1 MSDNYSPR
9 EAGAEVN
16 SFMHRYYKE
25 LAKTDEYKDVAV
37 SEGTTSLSDRRKL
50 AKERN
55 VPIFIC
61 LFHFSSV
68 LSTLIAA
75 VTHDEYTHSA
85 ISFDTSLTDM
95 YSFGKFYPNNPVI
108 GRFVHESLFG
118 PTYNQ
123 VTKHAVYVVFVTPEE
138 KKIIKDRLD
147 WFIANK
153 GKMRYNYEGLLH
165 SLLHIPEDD
174 TVTKYAYLCS
184 EFVASILKSTGRDFI
199 DTPANLVKPNDF
211 QDYKWTYY
219 LGSGEKRAYDQK
231 AVDKRLTEIMKR
243 RNAGDEAYLESVDPK
258 TKLYPVYVQLFA
270 TKLPVDKLIRAA
282 TRSDYSHATIALDP
296 SMNNMYSFASLP
308 YTKGILGGDVSI
320 GRESIWS
327 PWYQCCR
334 FFTVLVT
341 FVDKKGR
348 DAIQNKI
355 DYFIKHHEEFDYNT
369 IGCVEYFFGQ
379 KNFNNDERA
388 KTKWFCSEFVA
399 ACLDTGGVEGHKNI
413 YMSPGDLAKTPN
425 MIEIGTYTLD
435 SFDEKDV
442 IKKTKIAEKQFR
454 RDMTL
459 NEAFTDYPDSEEL
472 SEAAFDFFK
481 KIPRTSAQKEAVH
494 KSRITA
500 FIDWKELADEFSKL
514 FPKTKPE
521 LRFNLIEL
529 IVNKKVRETNVTEKD
544 ATNVIVKE
552 MQNIRNKIRYGF
564 IRLIDSV
571 RSLITFRNDT
581 KDISVQYPDLNV
593 VQNQSPDQKPMVES
607 TLNEYI
613 HTSQIEDPD
622 ERQAMMKKYG
632 LRPPGYGQ
640 DTRKEDEERMK
651 KSREWEKK
659 IPLRQRKKIYRED
672 GEGLVPGHEEVGD
685 PDDVLPIEESYIF
698 NKKLLTINEDKWS
711 KGAHNILFITGLS
724 GSGKST
730 LSSEFEQAG
739 KAEMFDI
746 DGIEQGYDTTEK
758 TKILTEYSEQ
768 NKDFAEFFNLV
779 ANPNKYSNK
788 NVDKFRK
795 EIFTKYHTK
804 YEGWLR
810 DIIKLLHKHSD
821 TLYTVNGVQLFEVMN
836 PENFKGEPVAVV
848 GTSVV
853 NSILRRM
860 RRNSIDAGN
869 GGKIQWK
876 KEFENEFFQMLA
888 WYFDDEKQLRKF
900 KKGLKESVEPDHRIA
915 LPKEPK
921 PTSNG
926 WYGDNHVWN
935 SLVVRGRNRY
945 RERVEVLIHR
955 DDNVLLRIKPNGA
968 YALPGGS
975 SEPTHS
981 LKDQAIKECQE
992 EVHITPKDLIYY
1004 GSYVKPY
1011 MNSSDY
1017 DWYICHYF
1025 VGKYDKP
1032 YTGKV
1037 RKEDQDDKML
1047 KESKWYPLSE
1057 VDTLLS
1063 DEHLNALHDYWSR
1076 TLTETA
1082 VSDDT
1087 KGTDQDFHNVGKAAG
1102 WYKGWTADGCQF
1114 DLEGVAQDNDAPDS
1128 SANGAYRVEAPVD
1141 SQDEPWLGTVHNL
1154 NNPDKSVNESTS
1166 GLPDKVLADPTNPT
1180 MVDKYR
1186 KLGYEFDPSRGT
1198 IRGRA
1203 QYMYYGVKINEPA
1216 EEPKFTIDIDQSGKG
1231 VCTDA
1236 VIKKLKAFIESRL
1249 NQVSTDNPEGNANIA
1264 KELLYA
1270 VDLIETYL
1278 INNVDKRS
1286 VYYCELINL
1295 RTLAID
1301 FVAKVT
1307 ETDASIAQDYE
1318 RLKPGWHTIADGKL
1332 TTLL

>member
-9 EAGAEVN
+9 EAGVEVN

-25 LAKTDEYKDVAV
+25 LAKTDEYKD
-37 SEGTTSLSDRRKL
+37 
-50 AKERN
+50 
-55 VPIFIC
+55 
-61 LFHFSSV
+61 
-68 LSTLIAA
+68 AA
-75 VTHDEYTHSA
+75 TYD
-85 ISFDTSLTDM
+85 
-95 YSFGKFYPNNPVI
+95 
-108 GRFVHESLFG
+108 VH
-118 PTYNQ
+118 
-123 VTKHAVYVVFVTPEE
+123 
-138 KKIIKDRLD
+138 
-147 WFIANK
+147 
-153 GKMRYNYEGLLH
+153 
-165 SLLHIPEDD
+165 
-174 TVTKYAYLCS
+174 
-184 EFVASILKSTGRDFI
+184 
-199 DTPANLVKPNDF
+199 
-211 QDYKWTYY
+211 
-219 LGSGEKRAYDQK
+219 
-231 AVDKRLTEIMKR
+231 
-243 RNAGDEAYLESVDPK
+243 LESIDPK

-270 TKLPVDKLIRAA
+270 TKLPIDKLIRIASNA
-282 TRSDYSHATIALDP
+282 DYSHATIALDP

-355 DYFIKHHEEFDYNT
+355 DYFIEHHEEFDYNT

-459 NEAFTDYPDSEEL
+459 NEAFADYPDSKEL

-481 KIPRTSAQKEAVH
+481 KIPRTSAQKEAIH

-500 FIDWKELADEFSKL
+500 FIDWKKLADEFTKL

-552 MQNIRNKIRYGF
+552 MQNIRNKIRHGF

-571 RSLITFRNDT
+571 RSLIAFRDST

-593 VQNQSPDQKPMVES
+593 VQDQSSEQELVLES

-613 HTSQIEDPD
+613 HTSQLEDPD
-622 ERQAMMKKYG
+622 ERKAMMKKYG
-632 LRPPGYGQ
+632 LRPAGYGQ

-651 KSREWEKK
+651 KSHEWEKK

-685 PDDVLPIEESYIF
+685 PDDVLPIEESYVF
-698 NKKLLTINEDKWS
+698 NKKLLVINEDKWGR
-711 KGAHNILFITGLS
+711 GAHNILFITGLS

-730 LSSEFEQAG
+730 LSVEFEQAG
-739 KAEMFDI
+739 TAEMFDI

-758 TKILTEYSEQ
+758 TKILTEYSKQ
-768 NKDFAEFFNLV
+768 NKDFAEFYDLV
-779 ANPNKYSNK
+779 SNPNKYSDK
-788 NVDKFRK
+788 SADKFRK
-795 EIFTKYHTK
+795 EVFTKYHTK

-836 PENFKGEPVAVV
+836 PEDFKGEPVAIV

-853 NSILRRM
+853 NSMLRRM
-860 RRNSIDAGN
+860 RRNSIDAGH

-900 KKGLKESVEPDHRIA
+900 KKGLK
-915 LPKEPK
+915 
-921 PTSNG
+921 
-926 WYGDNHVWN
+926 
-935 SLVVRGRNRY
+935 
-945 RERVEVLIHR
+945 
-955 DDNVLLRIKPNGA
+955 
-968 YALPGGS
+968 
-975 SEPTHS
+975 
-981 LKDQAIKECQE
+981 
-992 EVHITPKDLIYY
+992 
-1004 GSYVKPY
+1004 
-1011 MNSSDY
+1011 
-1017 DWYICHYF
+1017 
-1025 VGKYDKP
+1025 
-1032 YTGKV
+1032 
-1037 RKEDQDDKML
+1037 
-1047 KESKWYPLSE
+1047 
-1057 VDTLLS
+1057 
-1063 DEHLNALHDYWSR
+1063 
-1076 TLTETA
+1076 ETA

-1128 SANGAYRVEAPVD
+1128 GADGAYRVEAPVD

-1154 NNPDKSVNESTS
+1154 NNPDKSVNESILDKFRKTIPEKDAEKITDTVVNKLKVLIKPYRDARLQPSYYGMTDRNKCIMIEMLDLDLGQYEREGYSDTLKDLCEKLENDRDIKRIIEIKGFSNGDGDEGCIYVNLKYPVDDTIHETTS
-1166 GLPDKVLADPTNPT
+1166 DLPDKVLADPTNPT

-1231 VCTDA
+1231 VCTDI
-1236 VIKKLKAFIESRL
+1236 VIKKLKTFIESRL
-1249 NQVSTDNPEGNANIA
+1249 NQVSTDNPEDNANVA

-1307 ETDASIAQDYE
+1307 ETDSSVAQDYE
-1318 RLKPGWHTIADGKL
+1318 RLKPGWHTITDGKL

>member
-1 MSDNYSPR
+1 MITVSDNYSPR

-231 AVDKRLTEIMKR
+231 AVDKRLAEIMKR

-258 TKLYPVYVQLFA
+258 TRLYPVYVQLFA

-348 DAIQNKI
+348 EAIQNKI

-399 ACLDTGGVEGHKNI
+399 ACLDTGGVEGHENI

-459 NEAFTDYPDSEEL
+459 NEAFTVYPDSEEL
-472 SEAAFDFFK
+472 NETAFDFFK

-529 IVNKKVRETNVTEKD
+529 IVNKKVRATDDTEKNV
-544 ATNVIVKE
+544 TNVIVKE
-552 MQNIRNKIRYGF
+552 MQNIRNKIRHGF

-571 RSLITFRNDT
+571 RSLITFRDDT
-581 KDISVQYPDLNV
+581 KDISVRYPDLNV
-593 VQNQSPDQKPMVES
+593 VQDQSSDQGLVFES

-613 HTSQIEDPD
+613 HTSQLEDPD
-622 ERQAMMKKYG
+622 ERKAMMKKYG
-632 LRPPGYGQ
+632 LRPAGYGQ

-651 KSREWEKK
+651 KSHEWEKK

-685 PDDVLPIEESYIF
+685 PDDVLPIEETVEYRLTKGF
-698 NKKLLTINEDKWS
+698 NKTITLYHGSPVKLTRIDAKSINLGTRISAPRTSSFWTGNKDAAAIRGLNAWMCDNIYEFYTSMDAFENIAENMVYVNKSEYDALCKKIKNCAIYVHEVIVPTKYVGRGHDPILKEYTLDIPVFPRRVYTYTYTDLIKFIKPVNAAELSEARRTKNKTSIMDKLLYDDMNKRGEAIEIDLHNAYS
-711 KGAHNILFITGLS
+711 K
-724 GSGKST
+724 
-730 LSSEFEQAG
+730 
-739 KAEMFDI
+739 
-746 DGIEQGYDTTEK
+746 
-758 TKILTEYSEQ
+758 LT
-768 NKDFAEFFNLV
+768 
-779 ANPNKYSNK
+779 
-788 NVDKFRK
+788 
-795 EIFTKYHTK
+795 
-804 YEGWLR
+804 
-810 DIIKLLHKHSD
+810 
-821 TLYTVNGVQLFEVMN
+821 
-836 PENFKGEPVAVV
+836 
-848 GTSVV
+848 
-853 NSILRRM
+853 
-860 RRNSIDAGN
+860 
-869 GGKIQWK
+869 
-876 KEFENEFFQMLA
+876 
-888 WYFDDEKQLRKF
+888 
-900 KKGLKESVEPDHRIA
+900 

-935 SLVVRGRNRY
+935 SLIVRGNKRY
-945 RERVEVLIHR
+945 RERVEVLVHR
-955 DDNVLLRIKPNGA
+955 EDKVLLRIKSSST
-968 YALPGGS
+968 YSIPGGS
-975 SEPTHS
+975 SEPGRS

-992 EVHITPKDLIYY
+992 EVHVTPKDLIYY

-1047 KESKWYPLSE
+1047 KESKWYPVSE
-1057 VDTLLS
+1057 VDTMLS
-1063 DEHLNALHDYWSR
+1063 DAHLNALYDYWSR
-1076 TLTETA
+1076 TITETA

-1128 SANGAYRVEAPVD
+1128 GADGAYRVEAPVD
-1141 SQDEPWLGTVHNL
+1141 SQDEPWLGTIHNL
-1154 NNPDKSVNESTS
+1154 NNPDKSVNESTCDF
-1166 GLPDKVLADPTNPT
+1166 PDKVLADPTNPV

-1203 QYMYYGVKINEPA
+1203 QYMYYGIKINEPA

-1231 VCTDA
+1231 VCTDL
-1236 VIKKLKAFIESRL
+1236 VLEKLKVFIESRL
-1249 NQVSTDNPEGNANIA
+1249 KQVSTDNPESNSNIA
-1264 KELLYA
+1264 KELLYV

-1286 VYYCELINL
+1286 VYYCELINM

-1301 FVAKVT
+1301 YVAKVT
-1307 ETDASIAQDYE
+1307 ETDASVVYDHERAKQDLYII
-1318 RLKPGWHTIADGKL
+1318 TDGKL
-1332 TTLL
+1332 TTML

>member
-9 EAGAEVN
+9 EAGVEVN

-25 LAKTDEYKDVAV
+25 LSKTDEYKDTA
-37 SEGTTSLSDRRKL
+37 TYD
-50 AKERN
+50 
-55 VPIFIC
+55 
-61 LFHFSSV
+61 
-68 LSTLIAA
+68 
-75 VTHDEYTHSA
+75 
-85 ISFDTSLTDM
+85 
-95 YSFGKFYPNNPVI
+95 
-108 GRFVHESLFG
+108 VH
-118 PTYNQ
+118 
-123 VTKHAVYVVFVTPEE
+123 
-138 KKIIKDRLD
+138 
-147 WFIANK
+147 
-153 GKMRYNYEGLLH
+153 
-165 SLLHIPEDD
+165 
-174 TVTKYAYLCS
+174 
-184 EFVASILKSTGRDFI
+184 
-199 DTPANLVKPNDF
+199 
-211 QDYKWTYY
+211 
-219 LGSGEKRAYDQK
+219 
-231 AVDKRLTEIMKR
+231 
-243 RNAGDEAYLESVDPK
+243 LESIDPK

-270 TKLPVDKLIRAA
+270 TKLPIDKLIRIASNA
-282 TRSDYSHATIALDP
+282 DYSHATIALDP

-355 DYFIKHHEEFDYNT
+355 DYFIEHHEEFDYNT

-500 FIDWKELADEFSKL
+500 FIDWKKLADEFSKL

-521 LRFNLIEL
+521 LRFSLIEL
-529 IVNKKVRETNVTEKD
+529 IVNKKVRAADVTEKD

-552 MQNIRNKIRYGF
+552 MHNIRNKIRHGF
-564 IRLIDSV
+564 IRLIDSIK
-571 RSLITFRNDT
+571 SLITFRNDT
-581 KDISVQYPDLNV
+581 EDISVQYPNLNV
-593 VQNQSPDQKPMVES
+593 VQDQSSDQGLVFES

-613 HTSQIEDPD
+613 HTSQLEDPD
-622 ERQAMMKKYG
+622 ERKAMMKKYG
-632 LRPPGYGQ
+632 LRPAGYGQ

-651 KSREWEKK
+651 KSHEWEKK

-685 PDDVLPIEESYIF
+685 PDDVLPIEESYVF
-698 NKKLLTINEDKWS
+698 NKKLLVINEDKWGR
-711 KGAHNILFITGLS
+711 GAHNILFITGLS

-730 LSSEFEQAG
+730 LSIEFEQAG

-758 TKILTEYSEQ
+758 TKILTEYSKQ
-768 NKDFAEFFNLV
+768 NKDFAEFYDLV
-779 ANPNKYSNK
+779 SNPNKYSNK
-788 NVDKFRK
+788 SADKFRK
-795 EIFTKYHTK
+795 EVFTKYHTK

-836 PENFKGEPVAVV
+836 PEDFKGEPVAIV
-848 GTSVV
+848 GTSVA
-853 NSILRRM
+853 NSMLRRM
-860 RRNSIDAGN
+860 RRNSIDAGH

-900 KKGLKESVEPDHRIA
+900 KKGLK
-915 LPKEPK
+915 
-921 PTSNG
+921 
-926 WYGDNHVWN
+926 
-935 SLVVRGRNRY
+935 
-945 RERVEVLIHR
+945 
-955 DDNVLLRIKPNGA
+955 
-968 YALPGGS
+968 
-975 SEPTHS
+975 
-981 LKDQAIKECQE
+981 
-992 EVHITPKDLIYY
+992 
-1004 GSYVKPY
+1004 
-1011 MNSSDY
+1011 
-1017 DWYICHYF
+1017 
-1025 VGKYDKP
+1025 
-1032 YTGKV
+1032 
-1037 RKEDQDDKML
+1037 
-1047 KESKWYPLSE
+1047 
-1057 VDTLLS
+1057 
-1063 DEHLNALHDYWSR
+1063 
-1076 TLTETA
+1076 ETA

-1114 DLEGVAQDNDAPDS
+1114 DLEGVAQDNDVPDS
-1128 SANGAYRVEAPVD
+1128 GADGAYRVEAPVD

-1154 NNPDKSVNESTS
+1154 NNPDKSVNESILDRFRKTIPAKDAEKLIDTVVNKLKVLVKPYHDARLQPS
-1166 GLPDKVLADPTNPT
+1166 YYGMTDRNKCIMIEMLDLDLGQYEREGYSDTLKDLCKKLENDRDIKKITEIKGFSNGDGDEGCIYINLKHPVDDTIHENTNDLPDKVLADPTNPT

-1186 KLGYEFDPSRGT
+1186 KLGYEFDPSRGA

-1231 VCTDA
+1231 VCTDT

-1307 ETDASIAQDYE
+1307 ETDASVAQDYE
-1318 RLKPGWHTIADGKL
+1318 RVKPGWHTIADGKL

>member
-55 VPIFIC
+55 IPIFIC

-500 FIDWKELADEFSKL
+500 FIDWKKLADKFSEL

-622 ERQAMMKKYG
+622 ERKAMMKKYG
-632 LRPPGYGQ
+632 LRPAGYGQ

-698 NKKLLTINEDKWS
+698 NKKLLTINEGKWG

-788 NVDKFRK
+788 IVDEFRK
-795 EIFTKYHTK
+795 EVFKKYHTK

-836 PENFKGEPVAVV
+836 PEDFKGEPVAVV

-860 RRNSIDAGN
+860 RRNSIDAGH

-900 KKGLKESVEPDHRIA
+900 KKGLK
-915 LPKEPK
+915 
-921 PTSNG
+921 
-926 WYGDNHVWN
+926 
-935 SLVVRGRNRY
+935 
-945 RERVEVLIHR
+945 
-955 DDNVLLRIKPNGA
+955 
-968 YALPGGS
+968 
-975 SEPTHS
+975 
-981 LKDQAIKECQE
+981 
-992 EVHITPKDLIYY
+992 
-1004 GSYVKPY
+1004 
-1011 MNSSDY
+1011 
-1017 DWYICHYF
+1017 
-1025 VGKYDKP
+1025 
-1032 YTGKV
+1032 
-1037 RKEDQDDKML
+1037 
-1047 KESKWYPLSE
+1047 
-1057 VDTLLS
+1057 
-1063 DEHLNALHDYWSR
+1063 
-1076 TLTETA
+1076 ETA

-1128 SANGAYRVEAPVD
+1128 GVDGAYRVEAPVD

-1154 NNPDKSVNESTS
+1154 NNPDKSVNESTG
-1166 GLPDKVLADPTNPT
+1166 GLPDKVLADPTNPA

-1203 QYMYYGVKINEPA
+1203 QYMYYGVKINEPT
-1216 EEPKFTIDIDQSGKG
+1216 EEPKFTIDIDQTGNG

-1249 NQVSTDNPEGNANIA
+1249 KQVSTDNPENNSNIA
-1264 KELLYA
+1264 KELLYV

-1286 VYYCELINL
+1286 VYYCELINM

-1301 FVAKVT
+1301 YVAKVT
-1307 ETDASIAQDYE
+1307 ETDKSVVYDHERAKQDLYII
-1318 RLKPGWHTIADGKL
+1318 TDGKL

>member
-16 SFMHRYYKE
+16 SFIHRYYKE
-25 LAKTDEYKDVAV
+25 LAKTDEYKDTA
-37 SEGTTSLSDRRKL
+37 
-50 AKERN
+50 
-55 VPIFIC
+55 
-61 LFHFSSV
+61 
-68 LSTLIAA
+68 
-75 VTHDEYTHSA
+75 
-85 ISFDTSLTDM
+85 
-95 YSFGKFYPNNPVI
+95 
-108 GRFVHESLFG
+108 
-118 PTYNQ
+118 TYDA
-123 VTKHAVYVVFVTPEE
+123 H
-138 KKIIKDRLD
+138 
-147 WFIANK
+147 
-153 GKMRYNYEGLLH
+153 
-165 SLLHIPEDD
+165 
-174 TVTKYAYLCS
+174 
-184 EFVASILKSTGRDFI
+184 
-199 DTPANLVKPNDF
+199 
-211 QDYKWTYY
+211 
-219 LGSGEKRAYDQK
+219 
-231 AVDKRLTEIMKR
+231 
-243 RNAGDEAYLESVDPK
+243 LESIDLK

-270 TKLPVDKLIRAA
+270 TKLPIDKLIRIASNA
-282 TRSDYSHATIALDP
+282 DYSHATIALDP

-355 DYFIKHHEEFDYNT
+355 DYFIEHHEEFDYNT
-369 IGCVEYFFGQ
+369 IGCVEYFFSQ

-472 SEAAFDFFK
+472 SEAAFGFFK

-500 FIDWKELADEFSKL
+500 FIDWKKLADEFTKL

-552 MQNIRNKIRYGF
+552 MQNIRNKIRHGF

-571 RSLITFRNDT
+571 RSLITFRDDT

-593 VQNQSPDQKPMVES
+593 VQDKSSEQELVLES

-622 ERQAMMKKYG
+622 ERKAMMKKYG
-632 LRPPGYGQ
+632 LRPAGYGQ

-698 NKKLLTINEDKWS
+698 NKKLLTINEDKWG

-730 LSSEFEQAG
+730 LSAEFEQAG

-768 NKDFAEFFNLV
+768 NKDFAEFYNLV

-788 NVDKFRK
+788 SVDKFRK
-795 EIFTKYHTK
+795 EVFTKYHTK

-836 PENFKGEPVAVV
+836 PEDFKGEPVAVV
-848 GTSVV
+848 GTSVM

-900 KKGLKESVEPDHRIA
+900 KKGLKE
-915 LPKEPK
+915 
-921 PTSNG
+921 
-926 WYGDNHVWN
+926 
-935 SLVVRGRNRY
+935 
-945 RERVEVLIHR
+945 
-955 DDNVLLRIKPNGA
+955 
-968 YALPGGS
+968 
-975 SEPTHS
+975 
-981 LKDQAIKECQE
+981 
-992 EVHITPKDLIYY
+992 
-1004 GSYVKPY
+1004 
-1011 MNSSDY
+1011 
-1017 DWYICHYF
+1017 
-1025 VGKYDKP
+1025 
-1032 YTGKV
+1032 
-1037 RKEDQDDKML
+1037 
-1047 KESKWYPLSE
+1047 
-1057 VDTLLS
+1057 
-1063 DEHLNALHDYWSR
+1063 
-1076 TLTETA
+1076 TA

-1128 SANGAYRVEAPVD
+1128 SADGAYRVEAPVD

-1154 NNPDKSVNESTS
+1154 NNPDKSVNESAS
-1166 GLPDKVLADPTNPT
+1166 DLPDKVLADPTNPT

-1216 EEPKFTIDIDQSGKG
+1216 EDPKFTIDIDQSGKG
-1231 VCTDA
+1231 ICTDA

-1307 ETDASIAQDYE
+1307 ETDASVAQDYE
-1318 RLKPGWHTIADGKL
+1318 RLKPGWHTITDGKL

>member
-9 EAGAEVN
+9 EAGVEVN

-25 LAKTDEYKDVAV
+25 LAKTDEYKDTA
-37 SEGTTSLSDRRKL
+37 TYD
-50 AKERN
+50 
-55 VPIFIC
+55 
-61 LFHFSSV
+61 
-68 LSTLIAA
+68 
-75 VTHDEYTHSA
+75 
-85 ISFDTSLTDM
+85 
-95 YSFGKFYPNNPVI
+95 
-108 GRFVHESLFG
+108 VH
-118 PTYNQ
+118 
-123 VTKHAVYVVFVTPEE
+123 
-138 KKIIKDRLD
+138 
-147 WFIANK
+147 
-153 GKMRYNYEGLLH
+153 
-165 SLLHIPEDD
+165 
-174 TVTKYAYLCS
+174 
-184 EFVASILKSTGRDFI
+184 
-199 DTPANLVKPNDF
+199 
-211 QDYKWTYY
+211 
-219 LGSGEKRAYDQK
+219 
-231 AVDKRLTEIMKR
+231 
-243 RNAGDEAYLESVDPK
+243 LESIDPK

-270 TKLPVDKLIRAA
+270 TKLPIDKLIRIASNA
-282 TRSDYSHATIALDP
+282 DYSHATIALDP

-355 DYFIKHHEEFDYNT
+355 DYFIEHHEEFDYNT

-459 NEAFTDYPDSEEL
+459 NEAFADYPDSKEL

-481 KIPRTSAQKEAVH
+481 KIPRTSAQKEAIH

-500 FIDWKELADEFSKL
+500 FIDWKKLADEFSKL

-552 MQNIRNKIRYGF
+552 MQNIRNKIRHGF

-571 RSLITFRNDT
+571 RSLIAFRDDT

-593 VQNQSPDQKPMVES
+593 VQDQSSEQELVLES

-622 ERQAMMKKYG
+622 ERKAMMKKYG
-632 LRPPGYGQ
+632 LRPAGYGQ

-651 KSREWEKK
+651 KSNEWEKK

-685 PDDVLPIEESYIF
+685 PDDVLPLEESYVL
-698 NKKLLTINEDKWS
+698 NKKLLTINEDKWG

-730 LSSEFEQAG
+730 LSIEFEQAG

-758 TKILTEYSEQ
+758 TKILTEYSKQ
-768 NKDFAEFFNLV
+768 NKDFAEFYDLV
-779 ANPNKYSNK
+779 SNPNKYSDK
-788 NVDKFRK
+788 SADKFRK
-795 EIFTKYHTK
+795 EVFTKYHTK

-836 PENFKGEPVAVV
+836 PEDFKGEPVAIV

-853 NSILRRM
+853 NSMLRRM
-860 RRNSIDAGN
+860 RRNSVDAGH

-900 KKGLKESVEPDHRIA
+900 KKGLK
-915 LPKEPK
+915 
-921 PTSNG
+921 
-926 WYGDNHVWN
+926 
-935 SLVVRGRNRY
+935 
-945 RERVEVLIHR
+945 
-955 DDNVLLRIKPNGA
+955 
-968 YALPGGS
+968 
-975 SEPTHS
+975 
-981 LKDQAIKECQE
+981 
-992 EVHITPKDLIYY
+992 
-1004 GSYVKPY
+1004 
-1011 MNSSDY
+1011 
-1017 DWYICHYF
+1017 
-1025 VGKYDKP
+1025 
-1032 YTGKV
+1032 
-1037 RKEDQDDKML
+1037 
-1047 KESKWYPLSE
+1047 
-1057 VDTLLS
+1057 
-1063 DEHLNALHDYWSR
+1063 
-1076 TLTETA
+1076 ETA

-1128 SANGAYRVEAPVD
+1128 GADGAYRVEAPVD

-1154 NNPDKSVNESTS
+1154 NNPDKSVNESILDKFRKTIPAKDAEKLIDTVVNKLKVLVKPYHDARLQPSYYGMTDRNKCIMIEMLDLDLGQYEREGYSDTLKDLCEKLENDRDIKRITGIKGFSNGDGDEGCIYVNLKYPVDDTIHETTS
-1166 GLPDKVLADPTNPT
+1166 DLPDKVLADPTNPT

-1231 VCTDA
+1231 VCTDI
-1236 VIKKLKAFIESRL
+1236 VIKKLKTFIESRL
-1249 NQVSTDNPEGNANIA
+1249 NQVSTDNPEDNANVA

-1270 VDLIETYL
+1270 ADLIETYL

-1307 ETDASIAQDYE
+1307 ETDSSVAQDYE
-1318 RLKPGWHTIADGKL
+1318 RLKPGWHTITDGKL

>member
-9 EAGAEVN
+9 EAGVEVN

-25 LAKTDEYKDVAV
+25 LAKTDEYKDTA
-37 SEGTTSLSDRRKL
+37 
-50 AKERN
+50 
-55 VPIFIC
+55 
-61 LFHFSSV
+61 
-68 LSTLIAA
+68 
-75 VTHDEYTHSA
+75 
-85 ISFDTSLTDM
+85 
-95 YSFGKFYPNNPVI
+95 
-108 GRFVHESLFG
+108 
-118 PTYNQ
+118 TYD
-123 VTKHAVYVVFVTPEE
+123 V
-138 KKIIKDRLD
+138 R
-147 WFIANK
+147 
-153 GKMRYNYEGLLH
+153 
-165 SLLHIPEDD
+165 
-174 TVTKYAYLCS
+174 
-184 EFVASILKSTGRDFI
+184 
-199 DTPANLVKPNDF
+199 
-211 QDYKWTYY
+211 
-219 LGSGEKRAYDQK
+219 
-231 AVDKRLTEIMKR
+231 
-243 RNAGDEAYLESVDPK
+243 LESIDSK

-270 TKLPVDKLIRAA
+270 TKLPIDKLIRIASNA
-282 TRSDYSHATIALDP
+282 NYSHATIALDP

-355 DYFIKHHEEFDYNT
+355 DYFIEHHEEFDYNT

-388 KTKWFCSEFVA
+388 KSKWFCSEFVA

-435 SFDEKDV
+435 SFDERDV

-500 FIDWKELADEFSKL
+500 FIDWKKLADEFSKL

-529 IVNKKVRETNVTEKD
+529 IVNKKVRETNVAEKD

-552 MQNIRNKIRYGF
+552 MQNIRNKIRHGF

-571 RSLITFRNDT
+571 RSLITFRDDT
-581 KDISVQYPDLNV
+581 EDINVQYPDLNV
-593 VQNQSPDQKPMVES
+593 VQDQSSDQGLVFES

-613 HTSQIEDPD
+613 HTTQIEDPD
-622 ERQAMMKKYG
+622 ERKAMMKKYG
-632 LRPPGYGQ
+632 LRPAGYGQ

-651 KSREWEKK
+651 KSHEWEKK

-672 GEGLVPGHEEVGD
+672 GEGLVPGHEEIDD
-685 PDDVLPIEESYIF
+685 PDDVLPIEETAEYRLTKGF
-698 NKKLLTINEDKWS
+698 NKTVTLYHGSPVKLTRIDAKSINLGTRISAPRTSSFWSGNKDAAAIRGLNAWMCDNIYDFYTSLNAFESIAENALYVHKSEYDALCKKIKNCTIYVHEVTVPTKYVGRGHDPILKEYTLDIPVFPRRVYTYTYTDLVKFIRPVNDAELAEARKTKNKTGIMDKLLYDDMNKRGEAVETNLHS
-711 KGAHNILFITGLS
+711 AY
-724 GSGKST
+724 GK
-730 LSSEFEQAG
+730 
-739 KAEMFDI
+739 
-746 DGIEQGYDTTEK
+746 
-758 TKILTEYSEQ
+758 LT
-768 NKDFAEFFNLV
+768 
-779 ANPNKYSNK
+779 
-788 NVDKFRK
+788 
-795 EIFTKYHTK
+795 
-804 YEGWLR
+804 
-810 DIIKLLHKHSD
+810 
-821 TLYTVNGVQLFEVMN
+821 
-836 PENFKGEPVAVV
+836 
-848 GTSVV
+848 
-853 NSILRRM
+853 
-860 RRNSIDAGN
+860 
-869 GGKIQWK
+869 
-876 KEFENEFFQMLA
+876 
-888 WYFDDEKQLRKF
+888 
-900 KKGLKESVEPDHRIA
+900 

-935 SLVVRGRNRY
+935 SLVVRGRKRY

-955 DDNVLLRIKPNGA
+955 EDKVLLRIKPNGV

-975 SEPTHS
+975 SEPAHS

-1004 GSYVKPY
+1004 GSYTKPY
-1011 MNSSDY
+1011 TKGSDY
-1017 DWYICHYF
+1017 DGYICHYF

-1047 KESKWYPLSE
+1047 EESKWYPVSE

-1063 DEHLNALHDYWSR
+1063 DEHFNALHDYWRR
-1076 TLTETA
+1076 TITETA

-1128 SANGAYRVEAPVD
+1128 SADGAYRVEAPVD

-1154 NNPDKSVNESTS
+1154 NNPDKSVNESAS
-1166 GLPDKVLADPTNPT
+1166 DLPDKVLADPANPT

-1231 VCTDA
+1231 VCTDT

-1249 NQVSTDNPEGNANIA
+1249 NQVSTDNPEDNANIA

-1307 ETDASIAQDYE
+1307 ETDASVAQDYE
-1318 RLKPGWHTIADGKL
+1318 RVKPGWHTITDGKL

>member
-1 MSDNYSPR
+1 MPDNYSPR
-9 EAGAEVN
+9 EAGAEVS

-25 LAKTDEYKDVAV
+25 LAKTDEFKDTA
-37 SEGTTSLSDRRKL
+37 TYD
-50 AKERN
+50 
-55 VPIFIC
+55 
-61 LFHFSSV
+61 
-68 LSTLIAA
+68 
-75 VTHDEYTHSA
+75 
-85 ISFDTSLTDM
+85 
-95 YSFGKFYPNNPVI
+95 
-108 GRFVHESLFG
+108 VH
-118 PTYNQ
+118 
-123 VTKHAVYVVFVTPEE
+123 
-138 KKIIKDRLD
+138 
-147 WFIANK
+147 
-153 GKMRYNYEGLLH
+153 
-165 SLLHIPEDD
+165 
-174 TVTKYAYLCS
+174 
-184 EFVASILKSTGRDFI
+184 
-199 DTPANLVKPNDF
+199 
-211 QDYKWTYY
+211 
-219 LGSGEKRAYDQK
+219 
-231 AVDKRLTEIMKR
+231 
-243 RNAGDEAYLESVDPK
+243 LESIDPK

-270 TKLPVDKLIRAA
+270 TKLPIDKLIRIASNA
-282 TRSDYSHATIALDP
+282 DYSHATIALDP

-355 DYFIKHHEEFDYNT
+355 DYFIEHHEEFDYNT

-481 KIPRTSAQKEAVH
+481 KITRTSAQKEAVH

-500 FIDWKELADEFSKL
+500 FIDWKKLADEFTKL

-529 IVNKKVRETNVTEKD
+529 IVNKKVRAADVAEKD

-552 MQNIRNKIRYGF
+552 MQNIRNKIRHGF
-564 IRLIDSV
+564 IRLIDSA
-571 RSLITFRNDT
+571 RSMITFRDDT
-581 KDISVQYPDLNV
+581 EDINVQYPDLNV
-593 VQNQSPDQKPMVES
+593 VQDQSSDQGLVFES

-613 HTSQIEDPD
+613 HTSQLEDPD
-622 ERQAMMKKYG
+622 ERKAMMKKYG
-632 LRPPGYGQ
+632 LRPAGYGQ
-640 DTRKEDEERMK
+640 DTRKEDEDRMK
-651 KSREWEKK
+651 KSHEWEKK

-685 PDDVLPIEESYIF
+685 PDDVLPLEESYVF
-698 NKKLLTINEDKWS
+698 NKKLLTINEDKWG
-711 KGAHNILFITGLS
+711 KGSHNILFITGLS

-730 LSSEFEQAG
+730 LSVEFEQAG

-758 TKILTEYSEQ
+758 TKILAEYSKQ
-768 NKDFAEFFNLV
+768 NKTFAEFYDLV
-779 ANPNKYSNK
+779 SNPNKYSDK
-788 NVDKFRK
+788 SVDKFRK
-795 EIFTKYHTK
+795 EVFTKYHTK

-821 TLYTVNGVQLFEVMN
+821 TLYTVNGVQLFEVMS
-836 PENFKGEPVAVV
+836 PEDFKGEPVAIV

-860 RRNSIDAGN
+860 RRNSIDAGH

-900 KKGLKESVEPDHRIA
+900 KKGLKE
-915 LPKEPK
+915 
-921 PTSNG
+921 
-926 WYGDNHVWN
+926 
-935 SLVVRGRNRY
+935 
-945 RERVEVLIHR
+945 
-955 DDNVLLRIKPNGA
+955 
-968 YALPGGS
+968 
-975 SEPTHS
+975 
-981 LKDQAIKECQE
+981 
-992 EVHITPKDLIYY
+992 
-1004 GSYVKPY
+1004 
-1011 MNSSDY
+1011 
-1017 DWYICHYF
+1017 
-1025 VGKYDKP
+1025 
-1032 YTGKV
+1032 
-1037 RKEDQDDKML
+1037 
-1047 KESKWYPLSE
+1047 
-1057 VDTLLS
+1057 
-1063 DEHLNALHDYWSR
+1063 
-1076 TLTETA
+1076 TA

-1087 KGTDQDFHNVGKAAG
+1087 KGTNQDFHNVGKAAG

-1128 SANGAYRVEAPVD
+1128 GIDGAYRVEAPVD

-1154 NNPDKSVNESTS
+1154 NNPDKSVNESILDKFRKTIPAKGAEKITDTVVNKLKVLIKPYRDARLQPSYYGMTDRNKCIMIEMLDLDLGQYEREGYSDTLKDLCKKLESDRDIKRIAEIKGFSNGDGDEGCIYINLKYPVDDTIHETTS
-1166 GLPDKVLADPTNPT
+1166 DLPDKVLADPANPT

-1231 VCTDA
+1231 VCTDV
-1236 VIKKLKAFIESRL
+1236 VIKKLKTFIESRL
-1249 NQVSTDNPEGNANIA
+1249 NQVSTDNSEDNANIA

-1307 ETDASIAQDYE
+1307 ESDASVVQDYE
-1318 RLKPGWHTIADGKL
+1318 RVKPGWHTITDGRL